1 MLNPVLNVLKDTIVK
16 AIGKN
21 DHKTLERVIV
31 KSHKGDIAEV
41 VRYIPRNDR
50 IKLFSFLMKLDL
62 KKAYQ
67 VFIDLDEEMQ
77 VDILRGLHHKEAINF
92 LVELPASDIARII
105 ENLPQE
111 VKNGI
116 LEKLEDEER
125 KKLEKI
131 LHEGEDT
138 VASIVRQDYIW
149 MMEDITVEQAIESIK
164 NEQTETEIVY
174 IYIVDE
180 KKRLVGVISP
190 VELIKAPQNAMLKD
204 IMVRDLILAKE
215 NQTKEEA
222 IELFRRYDLYILP
235 VVDEDEVLKGVIY
248 IEDILDVI
256 SEKTTEDF
264 FKMAGAQEEEMFY
277 SNRIMKIAKLRMP
290 WLLIATLGEFVTAF
304 IISGFRFTIEGFLP
318 IIFFIP
324 MVAALSGNI
333 SSQAAIITARGLS
346 TGKLSENISDYMYS
360 IIKEFKVAVIVGFAI
375 SLVVGSVSFVWISNH
390 MLGIIVGFSMFFSIA
405 VAALTGSLIPYITY
419 KLNKDPTLA
428 TGPITLTI
436 NDIISIAIYLGIAT
450 YFINYLH
457 L

>member
-21 DHKTLERVIV
+21 DYKTLERVIL

-41 VRYIPRNDR
+41 IRFIPRNDR
-50 IKLFSFLMKLDL
+50 IKLFSFLMKTDS

-67 VFIDLDEEMQ
+67 VFLDLDEELQ
-77 VDILRGLHHKEAINF
+77 VDILRGMHHKETINF
-92 LVELPASDIARII
+92 LTELPAPEIARII

-111 VKNGI
+111 VKNGV

-125 KKLEKI
+125 NRLEKI
-131 LHEGEDT
+131 LREGEDT
-138 VASIVRQDYIW
+138 VASIIRQDYLS
-149 MMEDITVEQAIESIK
+149 MPDDITVEQAIENIK
-164 NEQTETEIVY
+164 DTPADTETVY
-174 IYIVDE
+174 IYITDE
-180 KKRLVGVISP
+180 KGRLVGVVSP
-190 VELIKAPQNAMLKD
+190 VELIKAPSNAMLKD
-204 IMVRDLILAKE
+204 IMVRDIIVARE

-222 IELFRRYDLYILP
+222 IDLFRRYDLYILP
-235 VVDEDEVLKGVIY
+235 VVDEDDVLKGVIY

-277 SNRIMKIAKLRMP
+277 SNRILKIAKLRMP
-290 WLLIATLGEFVTAF
+290 WLLIATFGEFITAF
-304 IISGFRFTIEGFLP
+304 IISGFRFTIEEFLP

-346 TGKLSENISDYMYS
+346 TGKLSENFSDYVS
-360 IIKEFKVAVIVGFAI
+360 SVIKEFKVALIVGFVI
-375 SLVVGSVSFVWISNH
+375 SLIVGSISFVWISNH
-390 MLGIIVGFSMFFSIA
+390 MLGVIVGVSMFFSVT
-405 VAALTGSLIPYITY
+405 VAAITGSLIPYITY

-436 NDIISIAIYLGIAT
+436 NDIIGIAIYLGIAT
-450 YFINYLH
+450 YFIHYLH

>member
-1 MLNPVLNVLKDTIVK
+1 MLNPVLNVLKDTIIK

-21 DHKTLERVIV
+21 DNKTLERVIL

-41 VRYIPRNDR
+41 LKYISKNDR
-50 IKLFSFLMKLDL
+50 IKLFSLTLKLDS

-67 VFIDLDEEMQ
+67 VFLDLDEELQ
-77 VDILRGLHHKEAINF
+77 IDILRGLNHREAINF
-92 LVELPASDIARII
+92 LTELPASEIARTI

-111 VKNGI
+111 VKKGV
-116 LEKLEDEER
+116 LERLEDEEKR
-125 KKLEKI
+125 KLEKI
-131 LHEGEDT
+131 LQEGEDT
-138 VASIVRQDYIW
+138 VASIVREDYIS
-149 MMEDITVEQAIESIK
+149 MPDDITVAQALERFK
-164 NEQTETEIVY
+164 DTPPDFEIVY
-174 IYIVDE
+174 VYVVDDKE
-180 KKRLVGVISP
+180 RLTGVVSP
-190 VELIKAPQNAMLKD
+190 VELIKAPANAMLKD
-204 IMVRDLILAKE
+204 IMTRDLIVARE

-222 IELFRRYDLYILP
+222 IDLFKRYDLYILP
-235 VVDEDEVLKGVIY
+235 VIDEDDVLKGVIY

-277 SNRIMKIAKLRMP
+277 ANRILKIAKLRMP
-290 WLLIATLGEFVTAF
+290 WLLIATFGEFITAF
-304 IISGFRFTIEGFLP
+304 IISGFKFTVEEFLP

-346 TGKLSENISDYMYS
+346 TGKLSENLSDYVS
-360 IIKEFKVAVIVGFAI
+360 SVVKELKVAIIVGVAI
-375 SLVVGSVSFVWISNH
+375 SLVVAGVSFVWISNH
-390 MLGIIVGFSMFFSIA
+390 LLGVIVGVSMFFSIT

-436 NDIISIAIYLGIAT
+436 NDIIGIAIYLGIAT
-450 YFINYLH
+450 YFIHYLK